1 MEEAELFLVRVWR
14 EASSFRASV
23 RSVLE
28 EHARLFTAPEEMTRF
43 FAAPPATPPP
53 PPSDSS

>member
-28 EHARLFTAPEEMTRF
+28 ERAHLFTAPEELTAF
-43 FAAPPATPPP
+43 FAAPPASQP

>member
-1 MEEAELFLVRVWR
+1 MEEAELFLVRIWR

-28 EHARLFTAPEEMTRF
+28 ERAHLFTAPEEMTAF
-43 FAAPPATPPP
+43 FATPPVAPP